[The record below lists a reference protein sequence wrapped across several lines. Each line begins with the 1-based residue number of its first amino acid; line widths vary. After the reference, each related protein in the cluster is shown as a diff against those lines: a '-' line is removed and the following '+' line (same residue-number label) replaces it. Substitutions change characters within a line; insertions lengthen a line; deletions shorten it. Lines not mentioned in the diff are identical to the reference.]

1 MNNTVN
7 KTVNNTAMNPIYWI
21 IYSFLISHL
30 LPQNDLVSLSLYVL
44 LSVSP
49 SLCPSA
55 RVTHLVVTFSMSF
68 CPCHT
73 DKNPPV
79 DLVVEAGVVPRLVQV
94 LSRNDSPK
102 LQLEAAWA
110 ITNIACAGLQHATL
124 LINHGKHHLYYI
136 TYLYLYIV
144 T

>member
-1 MNNTVN
+1 M
-7 KTVNNTAMNPIYWI
+7 
-21 IYSFLISHL
+21 FH
-30 LPQNDLVSLSLYVL
+30 SLYVL
-44 LSVSP
+44 LSVSIF
-49 SLCPSA
+49 LCHSV
-55 RVTHLVVTFSMSF
+55 RVTHLVVILSMSS

-124 LINHGKHHLYYI
+124 LINHGKVNLNHI
-136 TYLYLYIV
+136 ARLYLCTV

>member
-1 MNNTVN
+1 MPQFCVT
-7 KTVNNTAMNPIYWI
+7 
-21 IYSFLISHL
+21 L
-30 LPQNDLVSLSLYVL
+30 LCS
-44 LSVSP
+44 SV
-49 SLCPSA
+49 
-55 RVTHLVVTFSMSF
+55 RVTLSMSF

-124 LINHGKHHLYYI
+124 LINHGNYHLNHITHLYTLTLGCI
-136 TYLYLYIV
+136 I
-144 T
+144 

>member
-1 MNNTVN
+1 MSVSLN
-7 KTVNNTAMNPIYWI
+7 
-21 IYSFLISHL
+21 L
-30 LPQNDLVSLSLYVL
+30 LSLSLRP
-44 LSVSP
+44 SV
-49 SLCPSA
+49 
-55 RVTHLVVTFSMSF
+55 RVTK
-68 CPCHT
+68 